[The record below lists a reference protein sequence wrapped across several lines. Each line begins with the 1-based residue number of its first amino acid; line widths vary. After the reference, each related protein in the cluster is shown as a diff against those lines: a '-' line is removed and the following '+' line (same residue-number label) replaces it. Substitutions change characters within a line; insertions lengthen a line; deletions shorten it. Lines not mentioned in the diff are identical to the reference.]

1 MAEGPTTRR
10 RQVGLRLKD
19 LRDGCGLTAEEAGE
33 RAGVSKATVSR
44 YERGTGEIKWNQVEA
59 LCRAYTASDE
69 ERESLVALAKAS
81 SSAGAWWSSKGDPLD
96 DKMRL
101 LIALETEA
109 TRIQQYQAVFVP
121 GLLQTRAYGEAI
133 AAPPGQ
139 RLDAATSERYL
150 NVRRKRQ
157 ELLLKPSP
165 PAYHVILDESVLLRA
180 VGGPAVISDQLD
192 HLLEQAEA
200 PHFTLQVLPLASGG
214 FSAANS
220 SFLILGAADPD
231 LDVIYSEQVSGAL
244 FLEQPHERKKCAEAF
259 AHLSE
264 AALGPGPSADLIAE
278 ASKMH
283 RRN

>member
-10 RQVGLRLKD
+10 RQVGFRLKD

-59 LCRAYTASDE
+59 LCRAYQASDE
-69 ERESLVALAKAS
+69 EREALVALAKAS
-81 SSAGAWWSSKGDPLD
+81 SNAGAWWISKEDPLD

-101 LIALETEA
+101 LIALENEA
-109 TRIQQYQAVFVP
+109 TRIRQYQAVFVP

-133 AAPPGQ
+133 AVPPGQ
-139 RLDAATSERYL
+139 QLDAPTNQRYL

-157 ELLLKPSP
+157 ELLIKPEA

-180 VGGPAVISDQLD
+180 VGGPAVISEQLD
-192 HLLEQAEA
+192 LLLERAAA
-200 PHFTLQVLPLASGG
+200 PNFTLQVLPLASGG

-220 SFLILGAADPD
+220 SFLILGGADPA

-264 AALGPGPSADLIAE
+264 VALGPGPSADLIAE